1 MKNAHV
7 ESNEANDLNVV
18 TTALLNV
25 EIVVEGMTSKKTT
38 GFVLHARMSI
48 SLGERNATV
57 VEKARMGTSK
67 PTNPLS
73 ETTTAQTIVET
84 DLNRNVMDATI
95 GFAHR
100 VATTTSRSVQNATNV
115 ESRKQEEAGKDDRV
129 EAFQIV
135 VNVAVEILVDVAEV
149 AMEAVDSVETVE
161 EIRTDVVEAAMEAV
175 DSVETVEEIQTDV
188 VEAAMEAVVLA
199 ATETVVKIE
208 ATLDEVVQAVI
219 VTMSVQ
225 MSVIERLEGNVQA
238 MHTIEG
244 LNPFVLDAIK
254 AKTETTEVNGRD
266 SRSPLLGCA

>member
-1 MKNAHV
+1 MKNVLA
-7 ESNEANDLNVV
+7 ESNEVNDLNVV
-18 TTALLNV
+18 TTAPLTV
-25 EIVVEGMTSKKTT
+25 ETIVEGMTIKKTT

-67 PTNPLS
+67 PTNPPS
-73 ETTTAQTIVET
+73 RTTTAQTIVET

-115 ESRKQEEAGKDDRV
+115 ESRKQEDSGKDDLV
-129 EAFQIV
+129 EAFQTV
-135 VNVAVEILVDVAEV
+135 VNVAA
-149 AMEAVDSVETVE
+149 
-161 EIRTDVVEAAMEAV
+161 
-175 DSVETVEEIQTDV
+175 EIQTDV
-188 VEAAMEAVVLA
+188 VEAATEAVDSVEAVVGIQTGVVETVTEVVVLV
-199 ATETVVKIE
+199 ATETVVMIDV
-208 ATLDEVVQAVI
+208 TLDEVAQAVI
-219 VTMSVQ
+219 ATMSVQ

>member
-1 MKNAHV
+1 
-7 ESNEANDLNVV
+7 
-18 TTALLNV
+18 
-25 EIVVEGMTSKKTT
+25 
-38 GFVLHARMSI
+38 
-48 SLGERNATV
+48 
-57 VEKARMGTSK
+57 
-67 PTNPLS
+67 
-73 ETTTAQTIVET
+73 
-84 DLNRNVMDATI
+84 MDVTI

-115 ESRKQEEAGKDDRV
+115 ESRKQEEAGKDDLV

-135 VNVAVEILVDVAEV
+135 VNVAA
-149 AMEAVDSVETVE
+149 
-161 EIRTDVVEAAMEAV
+161 
-175 DSVETVEEIQTDV
+175 EIQTDV
-188 VEAAMEAVVLA
+188 VEAATVAVDSVEAVVEIQTGVVETVTEAVVLV